1 MAEHT
6 GNVWTPVIALRRE
19 DAERLGYDSAESWQ
33 ALVNASICD
42 IAKAYK
48 ILPENLRWY
57 AAFHQKPNQV
67 HIHMILFSADPK
79 EGYLT
84 KEGIRQVKS
93 VFARRIYHADRMHIY
108 QQKDIARQ
116 ELQTRTRRAMVECVA
131 RLGSAAVLQI
141 PMPSAIMS
149 VKERAVSRMYRVAVC
164 EGEKN
169 LREDLCAQCAAILS
183 GLQMEHTVTP
193 YSSAEEL
200 EAAFS
205 AGAEFSLLCLD
216 ILMDGKTGMKLAQ
229 ELRERDDRTS
239 ILFITGSTDFLKDG
253 YSVRPIQYLLK
264 PVSRE
269 DLEQAIKTDLR
280 LYHQP
285 RTVTF
290 RVAGRTFVL
299 PAEDILCAESRDHG
313 SVLHTTHGE
322 QFILC
327 PLSQMQ
333 EYLPKDRFCRCHNS
347 FIVNLFHIRRVSS
360 RTIYLTD
367 GRDLSIGR
375 RYMEQFQDQFV
386 RYLNQN

>member
-1 MAEHT
+1 M
-6 GNVWTPVIALRRE
+6 
-19 DAERLGYDSAESWQ
+19 
-33 ALVNASICD
+33 
-42 IAKAYK
+42 
-48 ILPENLRWY
+48 
-57 AAFHQKPNQV
+57 
-67 HIHMILFSADPK
+67 
-79 EGYLT
+79 
-84 KEGIRQVKS
+84 
-93 VFARRIYHADRMHIY
+93 
-108 QQKDIARQ
+108 
-116 ELQTRTRRAMVECVA
+116 
-131 RLGSAAVLQI
+131 QI

-164 EGEKN
+164 EDEKN

-299 PAEDILCAESRDHG
+299 PAEDILCAESQDHG

>member
-1 MAEHT
+1 M
-6 GNVWTPVIALRRE
+6 VSAL
-19 DAERLGYDSAESWQ
+19 
-33 ALVNASICD
+33 
-42 IAKAYK
+42 
-48 ILPENLRWY
+48 
-57 AAFHQKPNQV
+57 
-67 HIHMILFSADPK
+67 
-79 EGYLT
+79 
-84 KEGIRQVKS
+84 
-93 VFARRIYHADRMHIY
+93 
-108 QQKDIARQ
+108 
-116 ELQTRTRRAMVECVA
+116 
-131 RLGSAAVLQI
+131 
-141 PMPSAIMS
+141 
-149 VKERAVSRMYRVAVC
+149 YRVAVC
-164 EGEKN
+164 EDEAILCAN
-169 LREDLCAQCAAILS
+169 LCAQCESILDK
-183 GLQMEHTVTP
+183 LKVEHRITSF
-193 YSSAEEL
+193 SSAEKL
-200 EAAFS
+200 ENALL
-205 AGAEFSLLCLD
+205 AGEEFSLLCLD
-216 ILMDGKTGMKLAQ
+216 ILMGGKSGMKLAQ
-229 ELRERDDRTS
+229 ELRQRDDKTS
-239 ILFITGSTDFLKDG
+239 ILFITSSTEFLKDG

-360 RTIYLTD
+360 RTICLTD

-375 RYMEQFQDQFV
+375 RYDDRNGGKPCV
-386 RYLNQN
+386 L